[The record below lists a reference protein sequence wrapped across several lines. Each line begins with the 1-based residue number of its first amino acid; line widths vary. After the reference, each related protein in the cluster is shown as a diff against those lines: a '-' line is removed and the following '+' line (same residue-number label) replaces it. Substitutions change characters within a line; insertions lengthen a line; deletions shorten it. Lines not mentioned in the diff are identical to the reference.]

1 MPHMAKV
8 KPAGVINVGLESD
21 MKAVLTPPISVV
33 LPAKLFTITVKT
45 KATMFDHLS
54 RAELFAAVFT
64 LSQFYF
70 RFFTYK
76 RFSDQATWFFYLSAR
91 FSGSVVGQRA
101 FVRETTIEN
110 VREKRESFK

>member
-1 MPHMAKV
+1 MAKV

-76 RFSDQATWFFYLSAR
+76 RFSDQATWFFLFKRALFW
-91 FSGSVVGQRA
+91 FSGRSTRVCEG
-101 FVRETTIEN
+101 N
-110 VREKRESFK
+110 NN